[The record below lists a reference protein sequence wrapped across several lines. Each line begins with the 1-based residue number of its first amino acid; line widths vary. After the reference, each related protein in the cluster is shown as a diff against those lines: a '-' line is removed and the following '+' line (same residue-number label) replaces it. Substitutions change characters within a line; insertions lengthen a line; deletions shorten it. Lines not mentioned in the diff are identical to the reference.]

1 MQITADIEELLS
13 LGYRIAT
20 ENNFVALFDMILD
33 KCIDFTDADG
43 GSLYIEAEGSL
54 KHLLDINRTL
64 DADSKKSSIEAD
76 KIAAGP
82 DDTDIFTYCYHNPEN
97 LLNIPD
103 IYLDERFDITEIKK
117 FDEENDYRTQSV
129 LMIPILEPDQS
140 VLGVMMLYNCLD
152 DERNIIPFSSDY
164 EKLVKSL
171 TAQMANTLTSMILI
185 QDQEELL
192 ESFVECMTTAIDART
207 PYNGKHTKHVARY
220 CQAITDYMNVLYTRD
235 AIDRYITPNEQ
246 EQLLLAAKLH
256 DIGKMITPREI
267 LNKATRLGEKYSDL
281 RNKLE
286 KIRLRIKI
294 DMLERKMQIELWQEE
309 DELLGRFLDQLDT
322 LNTSGF
328 LTDEQ
333 IAFID
338 QMGEKYYEDFDGTIT
353 PYLDENEKYSLHIRK
368 GTLTEEEREIVKRH
382 VTYTAQML
390 SKINFYDKYDRVV
403 AIASNHHEY
412 IDGSGYPRGLK
423 DGQLDLL
430 TRIMTV
436 CDIFDSLTADDRPYK
451 KKLTLEKALSILNE
465 MAQEGKL
472 DSGIVLIVS
481 DYMSKHFKEL
491 SAQMKEEEL
500 REKEAEERSYSDFQA
515 DGKRMEEQERAIRDE
530 AIPDDEVGIT
540 VTEELL
546 DIDVPFATLPQADK
560 VPEKKSG
567 KSDMIGRTLAPDE
580 AIEAISKSGGQGKKQ
595 EEPGTKEKQ
604 DADNDKSEGKAGTA
618 AQDGKADENLEG
630 TQKRRTAESV
640 NEEIRA
646 RNEELERTKAEENGK
661 SVVMDEIPRSGKPRS
676 RKGKKSK
683 GTGTT
688 LNLEETMDNEGAGS
702 TAASS
707 SEPTPESMPGSV
719 QSEQKED
726 EKQQSSAGTMNS
738 GLEDLPFLDDDLL
751 ELDGNKEE
759 DPNPFARHRAAEV
772 MPSAGNPMLAGRAGG
787 N

>member
-1 MQITADIEELLS
+1 MCRCRCLTGTTGSEQLLQEKVMQITEDVEELLS

-20 ENNFVALFDMILD
+20 ENNFVALFDVILD

-82 DDTDIFTYCYHNPEN
+82 DDTDIYTYCYHNPEN

-103 IYLDERFDITEIKK
+103 IYLDDRFDITEIKK

-129 LMIPILEPDQS
+129 LVIPILEPDQS

-322 LNTSGF
+322 LNTAGF

-500 REKEAEERSYSDFQA
+500 REKEEEEKSYSDFQA
-515 DGKRMEEQERAIRDE
+515 DGERMEEQERAIRDE

-546 DIDVPFATLPQADK
+546 DIDVPFAKLPQGDRL
-560 VPEKKSG
+560 PEKGLEK
-567 KSDMIGRTLAPDE
+567 DDAVGRTLAPGE
-580 AIEAISKSGGQGKKQ
+580 ISGSIPKADVQEKKQ
-595 EEPGTKEKQ
+595 ERSETSVQQNGGMAEAEMRGEPGGIVVET
-604 DADNDKSEGKAGTA
+604 
-618 AQDGKADENLEG
+618 DESQEEVHNH
-630 TQKRRTAESV
+630 RTAESV

-646 RNEELERTKAEENGK
+646 RNEELERTKAEENEK
-661 SVVMDEIPRSGKPRS
+661 AVVMDEIPRSGKPRS
-676 RKGKKSK
+676 RRGRKSK

-688 LNLEETMDNEGAGS
+688 LDLETTKDSESADSAAEVKNE
-702 TAASS
+702 
-707 SEPTPESMPGSV
+707 EPVNKALES
-719 QSEQKED
+719 
-726 EKQQSSAGTMNS
+726 
-738 GLEDLPFLDDDLL
+738 LPFLDDDLL
-751 ELDGNKEE
+751 DIDDDREE

-772 MPSAGNPMLAGRAGG
+772 LPSAGNPMLAGRAGG

>member
-1 MQITADIEELLS
+1 MQITPDIEELLS

-117 FDEENDYRTQSV
+117 FDEENKYRTQSV

-152 DERNIIPFSSDY
+152 AERNIIPFSSDY
-164 EKLVKSL
+164 EQLVKSL

-192 ESFVECMTTAIDART
+192 GSFVECMTTAIDART

-294 DMLERKMQIELWQEE
+294 DMLEHKMQIELWQEE
-309 DELLGRFLDQLDT
+309 DELLGKFLDQLDT

-368 GTLTEEEREIVKRH
+368 GTLTEEEREVVKRH

-390 SKINFYDKYDRVV
+390 SKIKFYDKYDRVV
-403 AIASNHHEY
+403 DIASNHHEY

-430 TRIMTV
+430 TRIITV

-481 DYMSKHFKEL
+481 DYMTKHFKEL
-491 SAQMKEEEL
+491 SARMKEEEL
-500 REKEAEERSYSDFQA
+500 REKEEEERSYSDFQT

-546 DIDVPFATLPQADK
+546 DIDVPFAEMSQTDSVSEKEYEKADI
-560 VPEKKSG
+560 
-567 KSDMIGRTLAPDE
+567 IGRTLAPDE
-580 AIEAISKSGGQGKKQ
+580 AAGVISRPVGQDKKQ
-595 EEPGTKEKQ
+595 EKPEIEEQ
-604 DADNDKSEGKAGTA
+604 QAADSDKAQKNAVGAVQAGEAAVISE
-618 AQDGKADENLEG
+618 D

-646 RNEELERTKAEENGK
+646 RNEELERTKAEGNDK
-661 SVVMDEIPRSGKPRS
+661 PVIMDEIPKSGKPRS
-676 RKGKKSK
+676 RRGKKAK

-688 LNLEETMDNEGAGS
+688 QELEMVNTKEEDKHDS
-702 TAASS
+702 TDKAVN
-707 SEPTPESMPGSV
+707 G
-719 QSEQKED
+719 
-726 EKQQSSAGTMNS
+726 

-751 ELDGNKEE
+751 DLEDNKEE

-772 MPSAGNPMLAGRAGG
+772 LPSAGNPMLAGRVGG

>member
-1 MQITADIEELLS
+1 MQITEDIEELLS

-294 DMLERKMQIELWQEE
+294 DMLEHKMQIELWQEE

-338 QMGEKYYEDFDGTIT
+338 QMGEKFYEDFDGTIT

-368 GTLTEEEREIVKRH
+368 GTLTEEEREVVKRH

-451 KKLTLEKALSILNE
+451 KKLTLQKALSILNE
-465 MAQEGKL
+465 MGKEGKL
-472 DSGIVLIVS
+472 DAGIVLIVS
-481 DYMSKHFKEL
+481 DYMSKHFDEL

-500 REKEAEERSYSDFQA
+500 REKEEEERSYSDFQA

-546 DIDVPFATLPQADK
+546 DIDVPLAELPQPDK
-560 VPEKKSG
+560 LPERRSEK
-567 KSDMIGRTLAPDE
+567 DNMIGRTLSPAE
-580 AIEAISKSGGQGKKQ
+580 AMDGIIKSGGQEKKQ
-595 EEPGTKEKQ
+595 EKSGTKEQ
-604 DADNDKSEGKAGTA
+604 HADDKSKDEEKGRAVIN
-618 AQDGKADENLEG
+618 DGESDGAEKE

-646 RNEELERTKAEENGK
+646 RNEELERTKAEENNK
-661 SVVMDEIPRSGKPRS
+661 AVVMDEIPRSGKPRS
-676 RKGKKSK
+676 RRGKKSK

-688 LNLEETMDNEGAGS
+688 LDLEATKDNESAENATKVKTEEDKPKAPAG
-702 TAASS
+702 
-707 SEPTPESMPGSV
+707 PV
-719 QSEQKED
+719 ND
-726 EKQQSSAGTMNS
+726 
-738 GLEDLPFLDDDLL
+738 GLESLPFLDDDLL
-751 ELDGNKEE
+751 DLDDNKDE

-772 MPSAGNPMLAGRAGG
+772 LPSAGNPMLAGRAGG

>member
-1 MQITADIEELLS
+1 MQITPDIEELLS

-117 FDEENDYRTQSV
+117 FDEENKYRTQSV

-152 DERNIIPFSSDY
+152 AERNIIPFSSDY
-164 EKLVKSL
+164 EQLVKSL

-192 ESFVECMTTAIDART
+192 GSFVECMTTAIDART

-294 DMLERKMQIELWQEE
+294 DMLEHKMQIELWQEE
-309 DELLGRFLDQLDT
+309 DELLGKFLDQLDT

-368 GTLTEEEREIVKRH
+368 GTLTEEEREVVKRH

-390 SKINFYDKYDRVV
+390 SKIKFYDKYDRVV
-403 AIASNHHEY
+403 DIASNHHEY

-430 TRIMTV
+430 TRIITV

-481 DYMSKHFKEL
+481 DYMTKHFKEL
-491 SAQMKEEEL
+491 SARMKEEEL
-500 REKEAEERSYSDFQA
+500 REKEEEERSYSDFQT

-530 AIPDDEVGIT
+530 AIQDDEVGIT

-546 DIDVPFATLPQADK
+546 DIDVPFAEMSQTDSVSEKEYEKADI
-560 VPEKKSG
+560 
-567 KSDMIGRTLAPDE
+567 IGRTLAPDE
-580 AIEAISKSGGQGKKQ
+580 AAGVISRPVGQDKKQ
-595 EEPGTKEKQ
+595 ENPEIEEQ
-604 DADNDKSEGKAGTA
+604 QAANSDKAQENAAGAVQAGEAAVISE
-618 AQDGKADENLEG
+618 D

-646 RNEELERTKAEENGK
+646 RNEELERTKAEENDK
-661 SVVMDEIPRSGKPRS
+661 PVVMDEIPKSGKPRS
-676 RKGKKSK
+676 RRGKKAK

-688 LNLEETMDNEGAGS
+688 QELEMVNTKEGDKQDS
-702 TAASS
+702 TDK
-707 SEPTPESMPGSV
+707 TVNG
-719 QSEQKED
+719 
-726 EKQQSSAGTMNS
+726 

-751 ELDGNKEE
+751 DLEDNKEE

-772 MPSAGNPMLAGRAGG
+772 LPSAGNPMLAGRVGG

>member
-1 MQITADIEELLS
+1 MQITEDIEELLS

-256 DIGKMITPREI
+256 DIGKMVTPREI

-546 DIDVPFATLPQADK
+546 DIDVPFAQLPQADK
-560 VPEKKSG
+560 PAEKKYE
-567 KSDMIGRTLAPDE
+567 KDDMIGRTLAPDDV
-580 AIEAISKSGGQGKKQ
+580 ISKSGGQDKKKDRS
-595 EEPGTKEKQ
+595 EVKEQ
-604 DADNDKSEGKAGTA
+604 QADDKSKAEEKDGTS
-618 AQDGKADENLEG
+618 AQDKKPDAASAPEE
-630 TQKRRTAESV
+630 TRKRRTAESV

-646 RNEELERTKAEENGK
+646 RNEELERTKAEEIEK
-661 SVVMDEIPRSGKPRS
+661 AVVMDEIPRSGKPKS
-676 RKGKKSK
+676 RRGKKSR

-688 LNLEETMDNEGAGS
+688 LDLEAAKDNGS
-702 TAASS
+702 ADSAAKDK
-707 SEPTPESMPGSV
+707 
-719 QSEQKED
+719 KED
-726 EKQQSSAGTMNS
+726 DKQNSPSELVNS
-738 GLEDLPFLDDDLL
+738 GLEGLPFLDDDLL
-751 ELDGNKEE
+751 SLDDNKEE

-772 MPSAGNPMLAGRAGG
+772 LPSAGNPMLAGRAGE

>member
-1 MQITADIEELLS
+1 MQITPDIEELLS

-117 FDEENDYRTQSV
+117 FDEENKYRTQSV

-152 DERNIIPFSSDY
+152 AERNIIPFSSDY
-164 EKLVKSL
+164 EQLVKSL

-192 ESFVECMTTAIDART
+192 GSFVECMTTAIDART

-294 DMLERKMQIELWQEE
+294 DMLEHKMQIELWQEE
-309 DELLGRFLDQLDT
+309 DELLGKFLDQLDT

-368 GTLTEEEREIVKRH
+368 GTLTEEEREVVKRH

-390 SKINFYDKYDRVV
+390 SKIKFYDKYDRVV
-403 AIASNHHEY
+403 DIASNHHEY

-430 TRIMTV
+430 TRIITV

-481 DYMSKHFKEL
+481 DYMTKHFKEL
-491 SAQMKEEEL
+491 SARMKEEEL
-500 REKEAEERSYSDFQA
+500 REKEEEERSYSDFQT

-530 AIPDDEVGIT
+530 AIQDDEVGIT

-546 DIDVPFATLPQADK
+546 DIDVPFAEMSQTDSVSKKEYEKADI
-560 VPEKKSG
+560 
-567 KSDMIGRTLAPDE
+567 IGRTLAPDE
-580 AIEAISKSGGQGKKQ
+580 AAGVISRPVGQDKKQ
-595 EEPGTKEKQ
+595 ENPEIEEQ
-604 DADNDKSEGKAGTA
+604 QAANSDKAQENAAGAVQAGEAAVISE
-618 AQDGKADENLEG
+618 D

-646 RNEELERTKAEENGK
+646 RNEELERTKAEENDK
-661 SVVMDEIPRSGKPRS
+661 PVVMDEIPKSGKPRS
-676 RKGKKSK
+676 RRGKKAK

-688 LNLEETMDNEGAGS
+688 QELEMVNTKEEDKQDS
-702 TAASS
+702 TDKAVN
-707 SEPTPESMPGSV
+707 G
-719 QSEQKED
+719 
-726 EKQQSSAGTMNS
+726 

-751 ELDGNKEE
+751 DLEDNKEE

-772 MPSAGNPMLAGRAGG
+772 LPSAGNPMLAGRVGG

>member
-294 DMLERKMQIELWQEE
+294 DMLEHKMQIELWQEE
-309 DELLGRFLDQLDT
+309 DELLGKFLDQLDT

-338 QMGEKYYEDFDGTIT
+338 QMGEKFYEDFDGTIT
-353 PYLDENEKYSLHIRK
+353 PYLDANEKYSLHIRK
-368 GTLTEEEREIVKRH
+368 GTLTEEEREVVKRH

-451 KKLTLEKALSILNE
+451 KKLTLHKALSILNE
-465 MAQEGKL
+465 MAKEGKL
-472 DSGIVLIVS
+472 DAGIVLIVS
-481 DYMSKHFKEL
+481 DYMSKHFDEL

-500 REKEAEERSYSDFQA
+500 REKEEEERSYSDFQA

-546 DIDVPFATLPQADK
+546 DIDVPFVGLSQTDK
-560 VPEKKSG
+560 MSDRKSEK
-567 KSDMIGRTLAPDE
+567 DDIIGRTLAPDKV
-580 AIEAISKSGGQGKKQ
+580 IDAISKSGGQEKK
-595 EEPGTKEKQ
+595 K
-604 DADNDKSEGKAGTA
+604 DKSELKDRQADDKAKA
-618 AQDGKADENLEG
+618 VKNDGESDEKEN
-630 TQKRRTAESV
+630 QKRRTAESV

-646 RNEELERTKAEENGK
+646 RNEELERTKAEEVGK

-688 LNLEETMDNEGAGS
+688 LDLEAAKDNDSAGS
-702 TAASS
+702 TVKDKT
-707 SEPTPESMPGSV
+707 EE
-719 QSEQKED
+719 
-726 EKQQSSAGTMNS
+726 EKQSPPIAAVND
-738 GLEDLPFLDDDLL
+738 GLENLPFLDDRLLDL
-751 ELDGNKEE
+751 DDDKEE

-772 MPSAGNPMLAGRAGG
+772 LPSAGNPMLAGRAGE

>member
-1 MQITADIEELLS
+1 M
-13 LGYRIAT
+13 
-20 ENNFVALFDMILD
+20 ALFDMILD

-152 DERNIIPFSSDY
+152 NERNIIPFSSDY

-294 DMLERKMQIELWQEE
+294 DMLEHKMQIELWQEE
-309 DELLGRFLDQLDT
+309 DELLGKFLDQLDT

-338 QMGEKYYEDFDGTIT
+338 QMGEKFYEDFDGTIT
-353 PYLDENEKYSLHIRK
+353 PYLDENEKHSLHIRK

-451 KKLTLEKALSILNE
+451 KKLTLHKALSILNE
-465 MAQEGKL
+465 MGKEGKL
-472 DSGIVLIVS
+472 DSGIVLIVN
-481 DYMSKHFKEL
+481 DYMSKHFDEL

-500 REKEAEERSYSDFQA
+500 REKEEEERSYFDFQA

-546 DIDVPFATLPQADK
+546 DIDIPFSGISSADK
-560 VPEKKSG
+560 QLDKKPEK
-567 KSDMIGRTLAPDE
+567 DDVIGRTLAP
-580 AIEAISKSGGQGKKQ
+580 SGQEKK
-595 EEPGTKEKQ
+595 KEKSESKELQ
-604 DADNDKSEGKAGTA
+604 AGDKSKAANNDGEAEGK
-618 AQDGKADENLEG
+618 EN
-630 TQKRRTAESV
+630 QKRRTAESV

-646 RNEELERTKAEENGK
+646 RNEELERTKAEEVGK

-688 LNLEETMDNEGAGS
+688 LDLEATKDNESAGN
-702 TAASS
+702 TVKDKQ
-707 SEPTPESMPGSV
+707 EE
-719 QSEQKED
+719 
-726 EKQQSSAGTMNS
+726 EKQSTPVAPMND
-738 GLEDLPFLDDDLL
+738 GLENLPFLDDRLLDL
-751 ELDGNKEE
+751 EDDKEE

-772 MPSAGNPMLAGRAGG
+772 LPSAGNPMLAGRAGE

>member
-1 MQITADIEELLS
+1 MQITPDIEELLS

-117 FDEENDYRTQSV
+117 FDEENKYRTQSV

-152 DERNIIPFSSDY
+152 AERNIIPFSSDY
-164 EKLVKSL
+164 EQLVKSL

-192 ESFVECMTTAIDART
+192 GSFVECMTTAIDART

-294 DMLERKMQIELWQEE
+294 DMLEHKMQIELWQEE
-309 DELLGRFLDQLDT
+309 DELLGKFLDQLDT

-368 GTLTEEEREIVKRH
+368 GTLTEEEREVVKRH

-390 SKINFYDKYDRVV
+390 SKIKFYDKYDRVV
-403 AIASNHHEY
+403 DIASNHHEY

-430 TRIMTV
+430 TRIITV

-481 DYMSKHFKEL
+481 DYMTKHFKEL
-491 SAQMKEEEL
+491 SARMKEEEL
-500 REKEAEERSYSDFQA
+500 REKEEEERSYSDFQT

-530 AIPDDEVGIT
+530 AIQDDEVGIT

-546 DIDVPFATLPQADK
+546 DIDVPFAEMSQTDSVSEKEYEKADI
-560 VPEKKSG
+560 
-567 KSDMIGRTLAPDE
+567 IGRTLAPDE
-580 AIEAISKSGGQGKKQ
+580 AAGVISRPVGQDKKQ
-595 EEPGTKEKQ
+595 EKPEIEEQQAAGS
-604 DADNDKSEGKAGTA
+604 DKAQENAAGAVQAGEAAVISE
-618 AQDGKADENLEG
+618 D

-646 RNEELERTKAEENGK
+646 RNEELERTKAEGNDK
-661 SVVMDEIPRSGKPRS
+661 PVVMDEIPKSGKPRS
-676 RKGKKSK
+676 RRGKKAK

-688 LNLEETMDNEGAGS
+688 QELEMVNTKEEDKQDS
-702 TAASS
+702 TDKAVN
-707 SEPTPESMPGSV
+707 G
-719 QSEQKED
+719 
-726 EKQQSSAGTMNS
+726 

-751 ELDGNKEE
+751 DLEDNKEE

-772 MPSAGNPMLAGRAGG
+772 LPSAGNPMLAGRVGG